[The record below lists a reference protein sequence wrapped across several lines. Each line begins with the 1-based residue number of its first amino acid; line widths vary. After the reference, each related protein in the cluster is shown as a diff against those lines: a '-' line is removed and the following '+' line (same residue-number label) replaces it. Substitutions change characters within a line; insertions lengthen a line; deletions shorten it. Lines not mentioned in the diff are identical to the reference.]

1 MSFINFGKRY
11 FPITRQNIESYK
23 NEIWMRV
30 ILLFHIM
37 TMIIWNPFRIPI
49 NRNKCTPYQ
58 LYTHL
63 NLYDDTTT
71 FPCTKNWFNI
81 HEENQTSSC
90 GFQVYKGEFFWLYQK
105 TTNANPFLQTLFLP
119 NISTLSA
126 TKRNCLTDT
135 TRLKYSGFG
144 IYYFVIC
151 LHLRLCVLV

>member
-1 MSFINFGKRY
+1 MSLKWTQVIF
-11 FPITRQNIESYK
+11 
-23 NEIWMRV
+23 RV
-30 ILLFHIM
+30 HMMAMVLS
-37 TMIIWNPFRIPI
+37 NAFRKPI

-126 TKRNCLTDT
+126 TKTKLSYSYYTFEIFWFRNLLFC
-135 TRLKYSGFG
+135 
-144 IYYFVIC
+144 
-151 LHLRLCVLV
+151 HLFTFTSLRPGLVTQTVYIFRISMSQ